1 MTLHKQFALFFLQA
15 AYKLLDLS
23 VRLRELGNP
32 EYIER
37 MVNIFLNCAIN
48 REEAEQ
54 RVCVKSI
61 VCVLVTAIQ
70 YIIYTVHQL
79 CTHTNIFGTSSFSI
93 SLPVLPSTVLSLLI

>member
-48 REEAEQ
+48 REEADQ
-54 RVCVKSI
+54 KVCVKSI
-61 VCVLVTAIQ
+61 VCVLVTATIYYIQ
-70 YIIYTVHQL
+70 CSPIM
-79 CTHTNIFGTSSFSI
+79 HTYEYF
-93 SLPVLPSTVLSLLI
+93 L